1 MRLQEWIESTG
12 INDKIYDLVEKSY
25 RRGYNDG
32 LAGRNRI
39 FQDPEMDRVATDL
52 IDRVLGGVDDG

>member
-39 FQDPEMDRVATDL
+39 FQDDEMDRLATHL
-52 IDRVLGGVDDG
+52 IGRVIDSEGGE

>member
-12 INDKIYDLVEKSY
+12 INDEIYKLVEKSY

-39 FQDPEMDRVATDL
+39 FQDDKMDRIATDL
-52 IDRVLGGVDDG
+52 IGRVLDSEGGE